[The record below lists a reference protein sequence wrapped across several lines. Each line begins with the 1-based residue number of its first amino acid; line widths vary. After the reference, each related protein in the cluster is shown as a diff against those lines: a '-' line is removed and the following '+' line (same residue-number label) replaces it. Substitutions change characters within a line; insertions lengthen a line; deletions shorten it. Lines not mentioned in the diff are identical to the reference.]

1 MSICV
6 DVSIF
11 DLCMDDL
18 SVSVIIHVHVHV
30 HTVQRDIHVHVHVR
44 IYTCIF
50 TCTFISDG
58 WKGTQP
64 SPLLKAHGMNNLSEA
79 FANGSQ
85 VRTS

>member
-1 MSICV
+1 MYILYRETYMYIV
-6 DVSIF
+6 
-11 DLCMDDL
+11 
-18 SVSVIIHVHVHV
+18 
-30 HTVQRDIHVHVHVR
+30 
-44 IYTCIF
+44 YTCTCMYIF

-64 SPLLKAHGMNNLSEA
+64 SPLLKAHGMNNISEA